1 MQENTGWK
9 CPTCST
15 VWAPTQKFCEKCD
28 VKEDKSQGQQHL
40 LLETGGVPPL
50 THWWTTSKW

>member
-1 MQENTGWK
+1 MSENTGWK

-28 VKEDKSQGQQHL
+28 IKEDKSQPSIKL
-40 LLETGGVPPL
+40 LLE
-50 THWWTTSKW
+50 KC